1 MSKLKKVKQYF
12 ESVCK
17 EPEKHIVFIAVSVTV
32 IIVGTML
39 IAIGTTMF

>member
-1 MSKLKKVKQYF
+1 MSKLKKVKQCF

-32 IIVGTML
+32 IMVGIIL
-39 IAIGTTMF
+39 IAIGITMH

>member
-17 EPEKHIVFIAVSVTV
+17 EPEKHIVFIAVSVTL
-32 IIVGTML
+32 IIAVTML
-39 IAIGTTMF
+39 IAIGTTMS